1 MKPPGATVASQKGQE
16 HLAWICFS
24 LLKGTCF
31 HPLLDNNSLLRGI
44 TIIQQFYVHIPKGQ
58 LEDIWK
64 YSSHQSLLT
73 GLRSWLCFEIPYSQ

>member
-44 TIIQQFYVHIPKGQ
+44 TIIQ
-58 LEDIWK
+58 
-64 YSSHQSLLT
+64 
-73 GLRSWLCFEIPYSQ
+73 